1 MVDRLALSKQIHIY
15 SIDTSAFYTRKERK
29 LHILLYKFRK
39 ERDELVNKINNIEKD
54 LKDLEESNGEYGC
67 LLNKKTFYLEKKTYK
82 INLIT
87 ETKNHLLDILKDR
100 VEKNNNISTK
110 FIRQVDKRYLRDKNV
125 VSVFDSFLT
134 RMLELQENTLTTDMI
149 IIKVYYFD
157 ILKDI
162 IKNGFILNGEK
173 YRFLT
178 SSAGQIR
185 TKKTVFIKETLWKEY
200 ERTLMCGLTVDE
212 INKKGGINV
221 NKYLAYLALSN
232 SATDIWTDFDITKAI
247 VVPDFET
254 KVKGYVDLI
263 DDETYEVNRVEMDVP
278 ITHTDGCGMML
289 PSVSQK
295 NFMVRLPWLK
305 GLLSVF
311 DFKKFIKECNGN
323 PIIED
328 IYGKS
333 YNIIEDDIQIIFTES
348 QFKMHKYYD
357 SWQQYIDFYNEYNC
371 SAGICNIEED
381 RIPNA
386 KINYQMM
393 QTLVDMSPS
402 ELKTVAK
409 KSIRK
414 LNNLTSTVKSM
425 LEAFGV
431 TTFNNNKTYL
441 QQALEVYPEMLSD
454 VYMKEVIRQIKN
466 SLIKNYKS
474 AKLEIS
480 GKYTF
485 LIPDLYAFCEWLFL
499 GIKNPE
505 GLLKN
510 KEVYCKLYSKSEKL
524 DCLRSPHLYREHAI
538 RNNVIDE
545 EKSKWFITDAIYTSS
560 HDLISKILQFD
571 NDGDKSLVVADKT
584 LIEVA
589 ERNMQGIVPLY
600 YNMRKAE
607 PVELNNSNIYN
618 GLNSAY
624 VGGNIGAISND
635 ITKIWNSEVWN
646 SNDEELKNEALKVIK
661 LLCMENNFTID
672 FAKTL
677 YKPERPK
684 EIDRLIKK
692 YTKAKLPYFFQYAK
706 DKKRKQVEV
715 LNNSVVNQLDK
726 IIKNNRLRFKV
737 SDFGEFN
744 YALLMKNPDVI
755 LDEDVVDEY
764 IVLNRQYHYKINM
777 ESEYKNNIS
786 HIAEKIRNSL
796 SDYEYSDEEITDIL
810 VKYLY
815 GIKNSKS
822 KESLWFCYGNIIVNN
837 LKRNIGDKTSVC
849 SKCGKRYHKDLP
861 QQKYCDDCDN
871 TYERIENKKIVCV
884 DCGKEFEVDGVVKNK
899 YRCDDC
905 QKEEV
910 KRIKREYWHKN
921 KLKN

>member
-1 MVDRLALSKQIHIY
+1 MALSKQIHIY
-15 SIDTSAFYTRKERK
+15 SIDTSAFYTRNERK

-39 ERDELVNKINNIEKD
+39 ERDELIQRLNDIENK
-54 LKDLEESNGEYGC
+54 LKDLEESDIEYDC
-67 LLNKKTFYLEKKTYK
+67 LLNKKTVYLEKKTYK

-87 ETKNHLLDILKDR
+87 KTKNQLLDILKNR
-100 VEKNNNISTK
+100 VEKNNNVSTK
-110 FIRQVDKRYLRDKNV
+110 FIRKVDKRHLRDKNV
-125 VSVFDSFLT
+125 ISVFDSSLT
-134 RMLELQENTLTTDMI
+134 RMLNLQENTLTTDMI
-149 IIKVYYFD
+149 IVKVYYFD

-173 YRFLT
+173 YKFLT

-185 TKKTVFIKETLWKEY
+185 TKKTVFIKESLWEEH

-212 INKKGGINV
+212 INKKGGINI

-289 PSVSQK
+289 PSVSKK
-295 NFMVRLPWLK
+295 NFMVRLPWIK

-311 DFKKFIKECNGN
+311 DFKKFIEENNGN
-323 PIIED
+323 PVVKD
-328 IYGKS
+328 IYGKV
-333 YNIIEDDIQIIFTES
+333 YNILEEDIQIIFTES

-357 SWQQYIDFYNEYNC
+357 SWQQYIDFYNKYNC
-371 SAGICNIEED
+371 SAGICNVEED

-393 QTLVDMSPS
+393 QTLVDMNPT
-402 ELKTVAK
+402 ELKTIAK
-409 KSIRK
+409 KSTKK

-425 LEAFGV
+425 LEVFGV
-431 TTFNNNKTYL
+431 TKFNNNKTYL
-441 QQALEVYPEMLSD
+441 QQALEIYPEMLND
-454 VYMKEVIRQIKN
+454 VYAKDVIRQIKN
-466 SLIKNYKS
+466 SLIKDYKS
-474 AKLEIS
+474 AKLEIK

-485 LIPDLYAFCEWLFL
+485 LIPDLYAFCENLFC
-499 GIKNPE
+499 GVENPK

-510 KEVYCKLYSKSEKL
+510 KEVYCRIYPKSEKL

-538 RNNVIDE
+538 RKNVIDE
-545 EKSKWFITDAIYTSS
+545 EKSKWFTTDAIYTSS

-607 PVELNNSNIYN
+607 PVKLNNSNIYD

-646 SNDEELKNEALKVIK
+646 SDDEESKSEALKVIK

-684 EIDRLIKK
+684 EIDKLIKK
-692 YTKAKLPYFFQYAK
+692 YTKAKLPYFFKYAK
-706 DKKRKQVEV
+706 DKKHDQVEE
-715 LNNSVVNQLDK
+715 LNNSIVNQLDK

-737 SDFGEFN
+737 SDFGKLD
-744 YALLMKNPDVI
+744 YTMMMGNPDIKIDTDVI
-755 LDEDVVDEY
+755 DEY
-764 IVLNRQYHYKINM
+764 IILNKQYHYKINM

-786 HIAEKIRNSL
+786 HIAQQIKNSL
-796 SDYEYSDEEITDIL
+796 SEYEYSDEEITDML

-815 GIKNSKS
+815 GVKNSKS
-822 KESLWFCYGNIIVNN
+822 KESLWFCYGNIIVDN
-837 LKRNIGDKTSVC
+837 LKRNIGNKTAVC
-849 SKCGKRYHKDLP
+849 AKCGKRYHKEFP
-861 QQKYCDDCDN
+861 NQKYCDNCDN
-871 TYERIENKKIVCV
+871 TYEKIGNKKVICV
-884 DCGKEFEVDGVVKNK
+884 DCGKEFEVDARNMTKV
-899 YRCDDC
+899 RCDKC
-905 QKEEV
+905 QSVFRKKYKVNKEKE
-910 KRIKREYWHKN
+910 RRS
-921 KLKN
+921 KLKTD